1 MAAKYGIVV
10 FPGTYSDTDWY
21 YAIADILGESAGVIF
36 HKETSVAGY
45 DCLVLPGGF
54 SYGDYLRP
62 GAIARFSPVMEAVVE
77 FSRLGGPVIGS
88 CNGFQIL
95 CESGLLPGA
104 LLRNASLKFQCQQ
117 QFVRVE
123 QAVRPFASTMAP
135 GDVLSTPIAHGDG
148 NYFIDDGA
156 LEHLEAN
163 GQIAFRY
170 CDALGQVTS
179 ASNPNGSKA
188 NIAGVTNKSGNVL
201 GFMPHPERAVDAE
214 VGGTDGLLILRSIQ
228 AYLDTPGAEIPRVVP
243 NSPAPV
249 KWDYST

>member
-10 FPGTYSDTDWY
+10 FPGTYSDTDWLH
-21 YAIADILGESAGVIF
+21 AIVDVLGESAGIIF
-36 HKETSVAGY
+36 HKETRIAGY

-62 GAIARFSPVMEAVVE
+62 GAIARFSPVMEAVIE
-77 FSRLGGPVIGS
+77 FSKSGGPVLGS

-104 LLRNASLKFQCQQ
+104 LIRNASLQFRCQQ

-123 QAVRPFASTMAP
+123 QAALPFTSVMSP
-135 GDVLSTPIAHGDG
+135 GDVLSSPIAHGDG
-148 NYFIDDGA
+148 NYFVDDRA

-170 CDALGQVTS
+170 CDASGQVTS
-179 ASNPNGSKA
+179 AANPNGSKA
-188 NIAGVTNKSGNVL
+188 NIAGVTNEAGNVL
-201 GFMPHPERAVDAE
+201 GFMPHPERVVEAE
-214 VGGTDGLLILRSIQ
+214 IGGTDGLLILRSIQ
-228 AYLDTPGAEIPRVVP
+228 EYLDKRGAPK
-243 NSPAPV
+243 PAHTNIAT
-249 KWDYST
+249 KSM